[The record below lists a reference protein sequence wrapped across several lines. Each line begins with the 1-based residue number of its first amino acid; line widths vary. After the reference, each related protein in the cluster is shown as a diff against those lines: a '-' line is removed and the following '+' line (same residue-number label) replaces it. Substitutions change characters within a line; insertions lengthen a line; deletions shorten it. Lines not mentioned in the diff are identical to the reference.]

1 MHLDERKRRV
11 MRAIVEAY
19 VHNAQPVGSRT
30 IARDYD
36 LGVSPA
42 TIRNEMSDL
51 EGMGYLEQPYTSAG
65 RVPSD
70 LGYRFYVDQLV
81 MVSGPSREQLDRIR
95 RVLERR
101 VSAVEVV
108 LQTAGRILAEVT
120 DCLAVVA
127 APYPEDS
134 TLNAV
139 EIIPLRPGRAMLLV
153 ITEEGFVQNQILDL
167 PDDAGIETLR
177 HVSQVLTRFL
187 QGHSLEDVAHGLIW
201 REMRSELNY
210 CQRLLDVAAEALG
223 DRDSTQAD
231 FHLEGAVNIM
241 KQPEFQDVR
250 RAQKVLTA
258 LSQHSVIRDMFR
270 PFPVEGVFALIGRE
284 NVYEDIWDCSLIS
297 AVYFIDGRP
306 SGRLGVLGPRRMNY
320 GRIMGVVEA
329 ITEAV
334 SDVLSRL

>member
-1 MHLDERKRRV
+1 MQLDERKRRV

-19 VHNAQPVGSRT
+19 VLNAQPVGSRT

-81 MVSGPSREQLDRIR
+81 MVSTPASEQLEQIR
-95 RVLERR
+95 RLLEHR
-101 VSAVEVV
+101 VSAVEAV

-127 APYPEDS
+127 APYPEES

-139 EIIPLRPGRAMLLV
+139 EIISLRPGRAMLLV
-153 ITEEGFVQNQILDL
+153 ITEEGCVHNQILDL
-167 PDDAGIETLR
+167 PDEIGDDALR
-177 HVSQVLTRFL
+177 HASQVITRFL
-187 QGHSLEDVAHGLIW
+187 HGERLRDIVDGPIW
-201 REMRSELNY
+201 WELRSELNY
-210 CQRLLDVAAEALG
+210 CRRLLDVAAEALTSR
-223 DRDSTQAD
+223 DRSQVD

-258 LSQHSVIRDMFR
+258 LSRHSVMRDMFS
-270 PFPVEGVFALIGRE
+270 PFPAEGVFALIGRE
-284 NVYEDIWDCSLIS
+284 NVYEDIWDCSVVS
-297 AVYFIDGRP
+297 AVYHIDGRP
-306 SGRLGVLGPRRMNY
+306 SGRLGVLGPRRMDY
-320 GRIMGVVEA
+320 GKIMGVVKA

-334 SDVLSRL
+334 SDVLSHL